1 MCRSLGS
8 KRLTEL
14 ELKLELG
21 EIQKNL
27 EMVRDQFDILI
38 NLKKEYNE
46 RCFESDQRLQRLIYE
61 RRGELPDIELEER
74 SKFEQK
80 AELERRL
87 WAVREQQMSLIDACV
102 AAYGTSTFERDYRE
116 ASRSLEEKLRYQM
129 EVLGVR
135 NFRKFQAA
143 LKKLKE
149 NEVDQESYSGA
160 RLKDLYTNLSVQARK
175 KRSIIEGLEA
185 QKEETERKVKLMKK
199 EKFEKND

>member
-87 WAVREQQMSLIDACV
+87 WAVREQQMSLADACV
-102 AAYGTSTFERDYRE
+102 AAYGTSTFERDYRK
-116 ASRSLEEKLRYQM
+116 ASRSLEQKLRYQM

-160 RLKDLYTNLSVQARK
+160 RLEDFYTNLSVQARE
-175 KRSIIEGLEA
+175 KRSIIERLEA

-199 EKFEKND
+199 EKFEND